1 MIKAEFSL
9 PFICICLLSC
19 VGLLRAGR
27 SSPTYLARW
36 FTLMCQGSPLV
47 SQSLRPS
54 FYQILRCLA
63 DLMRILNRHKG
74 IKHVWCWNLRQV
86 DIIGRNPFGRAVF
99 FLGTVEVAESITVI
113 QVVVSEAEQLSTGLG
128 LSFSKPASGATPRLP
143 YSMPSSL
150 KT

>member
-1 MIKAEFSL
+1 
-9 PFICICLLSC
+9 
-19 VGLLRAGR
+19 
-27 SSPTYLARW
+27 
-36 FTLMCQGSPLV
+36 MCQGSPLV
-47 SQSLRPS
+47 SQSLRAS

-113 QVVVSEAEQLSTGLG
+113 QVVVSEAEQLFDRIRAVIFQASERGNTEAAILNALG
-128 LSFSKPASGATPRLP
+128 APVPWRVTSA
-143 YSMPSSL
+143 M
-150 KT
+150 